1 MANPVEEWKA
11 EKHPFDVWSDVERHA
26 TEQTPM
32 DKIDSPD
39 LERMKW
45 HGFFY
50 RKRDSPG
57 RYMNRI
63 RITANELT
71 ADQAREVAHIAYE
84 YGHGIVDVTTRANLQ
99 VQGLGIEHL
108 PLVVE
113 RLEKVGLTAKQTG
126 HDNIRNVF
134 GHPFSGLTD
143 DDLID
148 TRQLCRDVDAIYLDS
163 REFSDLPRKLN
174 ICFNGTEH
182 HPAHF
187 WTQDLSF
194 LASRSADGRV
204 GFQVL
209 IGGTQ
214 GQNPILA
221 WHLPVFLS
229 EEQVVPVTRSIIEL
243 FREKGTRKKRNK
255 ARLRFLIEEIG
266 VSGVLDWLEEK
277 LPFRLEP
284 SIQPPIPT
292 STTEEFVGW
301 FRQQDRNFWTM
312 GLSVSLGRM
321 TWQQL
326 ESLALLSKK
335 WGDGQLR
342 TTQEQGIAVINI
354 PTGFK
359 GAAATAAA
367 AAGLSVHADEFELNT
382 MACTGSQ
389 FCNIAVTETKGHMF
403 QLIESLRKRALKLH
417 GIRIHMS
424 GCPSSCAQ
432 HFTADIGLKGV
443 RVRRLIGTREGFDVF
458 LGGGLSGQVHMGIPY
473 KLGVD
478 VDQLPQLIEQV
489 TNEYYLRHKTGQT
502 FSGYWREKLQSS
514 KASKVG
520 DEDYVVPTWLC
531 EGCDYQH
538 RGEDPPVF
546 CPSCAGLRRYFARLE
561 GDHEGETSSTE
572 ATPEISE
579 STKPP
584 LRSDGFQ
591 FAAKLSDLPE
601 KSGLTVEIGGD
612 EYALFRHEEGIQC
625 IDSACPHEG
634 ASLADGDF
642 KDGVVSCPWHDWK
655 FDVCTGC
662 SLDPPDNDVKS
673 YETLIEKDQIFV
685 RLAQQAKPKPVASG
699 AGLSPLEQLRAGPVA
714 KPKPVR
720 TVEAEL
726 KVLDIIE
733 ETPDVRTFRLCN
745 ADGIVPFDFPG
756 KFAKVCVHVDG
767 EEHWKSFTISSSPEN
782 SDQLD
787 FTMKLNPFGNVTNHL
802 FSSLQPGNIL
812 RIKGAQGGFYFDPD
826 RHREPLV
833 LISAGS
839 GITPMMSISRFI
851 RDKGIAQP
859 VSFLFGA
866 RTDAD
871 IIFHEECISLAASES
886 WFRYHVTLS
895 QPDPTW
901 TGAAGRLSW
910 KQIESDVADL
920 PGSRYFICGPNEF
933 MDTISHELKQH
944 GVPENRIHTEAFHK
958 ATADVMANPQKAL
971 S

>member
-1 MANPVEEWKA
+1 MANPVEVWKA
-11 EKHPFDVWSDVERHA
+11 EKHPFDVWPEL
-26 TEQTPM
+26 EQYAAQKTPM
-32 DKIDSPD
+32 DQIPGTD
-39 LERMKW
+39 LERLKW

-50 RKRDSPG
+50 RKRDKPG

-71 ADQAREVAHIAYE
+71 AEQAREIAHIAYE

-99 VQGLGIEHL
+99 IQGLSIEHL
-108 PLVVE
+108 PKVTE

-134 GHPFSGLTD
+134 GHPFSGLID
-143 DDLID
+143 DELID
-148 TRQLCRDVDAIYLDS
+148 TRQLCHAVDGIYLGS

-194 LASRSADGRV
+194 LASRAADGRL

-209 IGGTQ
+209 IAGTQ
-214 GQNPILA
+214 GQNPMLA

-229 EEQVVPVTRSIIEL
+229 EEQIVPVTKAIIEL
-243 FREKGTRKKRNK
+243 FRSRGTREKRNK
-255 ARLRFLIEEIG
+255 ARLRFLLEEIG
-266 VSGVLDWLEEK
+266 VSGVLDWLEET

-292 STTEEFVGW
+292 AVTEEFVGW
-301 FRQQDRNFWTM
+301 IRQKDRNLWSM

-326 ESLALLSKK
+326 ESLALLSTK

-342 TTQEQGIAVINI
+342 TTQEQGIAVVNI

-367 AAGLSVHADEFELNT
+367 AAGLSIHADEFELNT

-403 QLIESLRKRALKLH
+403 QLIDKLRKRALKLH

-443 RVRRLIGTREGFDVF
+443 RVRRLIGTREGFDVY
-458 LGGGLSGQVHMGIPY
+458 LGGGLAGQVHMGTPY

-478 VDQLPQLIEQV
+478 VDQLPQLIEEV
-489 TNEYYLRHKTGQT
+489 TNEYYLRHKVGQT
-502 FSGYWREKLQSS
+502 FSGYWREKLQSA
-514 KASKVG
+514 KAAKVG
-520 DEDYVVPTWLC
+520 DADYVVPTWIC

-538 RGEDPPVF
+538 HGEDPPVF
-546 CPSCAGLRRYFARLE
+546 CPSCAGLRRYFARV
-561 GDHEGETSSTE
+561 ETDEDVTDSKTSENSASAIE
-572 ATPEISE
+572 AAEPVA
-579 STKPP
+579 
-584 LRSDGFQ
+584 RSDGFQ
-591 FAAKLSDLPE
+591 LAASLSDVPE
-601 KSGLTVEIGGD
+601 KNGLTVEIAGD
-612 EYALFRHEEGIQC
+612 EYALFRHEGGIKC

-634 ASLADGDF
+634 ASLADGEF
-642 KDGVVSCPWHDWK
+642 QNGVVSCPWHDWK

-673 YETLIEKDQIFV
+673 YPTLIEEGQIFV
-685 RLAQQAKPKPVASG
+685 RLSKQSSTNVNAP
-699 AGLSPLEQLRAGPVA
+699 SPLEQLRSQNKS
-714 KPKPVR
+714 KPKAVR
-720 TVEAEL
+720 PVEAEL
-726 KVLDIIE
+726 KVLEVIE

-745 ADGIVPFDFPG
+745 SEGLIPFDFPG
-756 KFAKVCVHVDG
+756 KFAKVGIQIDG
-767 EEHWKSFTISSSPEN
+767 EEHWKSFTISSSPAKCKA
-782 SDQLD
+782 LD
-787 FTMKLNPFGNVTNHL
+787 FTMKLNPLGKVTNHL
-802 FSSLQPGNIL
+802 FANLQPGDRL
-812 RIKGAQGGFYFDPD
+812 RIKGAQGGFYFNPEK
-826 RHREPLV
+826 HNEPLV

-839 GITPMMSISRFI
+839 GITPMMSISRFL
-851 RDKGIAQP
+851 RDQNLSIP

-866 RTDAD
+866 RTPDD
-871 IIFHEECISLAASES
+871 IIFQNECQELANSQP
-886 WFRYHVTLS
+886 WFRYFVTLS
-895 QPDPTW
+895 KPDAEW
-901 TGAAGRLSW
+901 TGANGRISW
-910 KQIESDVADL
+910 EQIQSQVSDV

-933 MDTISHELKQH
+933 MDSISGELQQH
-944 GVPENRIHTEAFHK
+944 SVPNDRIHTEAFH
-958 ATADVMANPQKAL
+958 ATPVGATVSAEKVL